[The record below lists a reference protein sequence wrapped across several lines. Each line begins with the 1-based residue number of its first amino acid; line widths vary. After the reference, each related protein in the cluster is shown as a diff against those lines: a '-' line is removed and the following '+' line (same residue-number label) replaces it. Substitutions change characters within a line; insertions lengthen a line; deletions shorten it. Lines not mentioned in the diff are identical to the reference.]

1 MEMQGSADVRF
12 GPVRE
17 CFAGVLAAQP
27 GTGAAFAAWC
37 DGRLVV
43 DLWGGYADSGRRL
56 RWDAGS
62 VVQPYSVSKPFAA
75 VCALR
80 LVEAGRL
87 DLDAPVQR
95 YWPGFVAPATV
106 RQVLSHQAGVVLL
119 DQPAPTE
126 AFYDWDWL
134 CGLLAAQQPAW
145 PPGTAHGESALF
157 YGHLVG
163 ELVRRV
169 DGRSVG
175 RFLRE
180 EICGPA
186 GLDFAFG
193 LSPSQQA
200 RAVDLTGLDDAFRT
214 RNAARR
220 PPLYRLAVANPPG
233 AQDGAVVNGAAWRAA
248 EIPAINGH
256 GTAAAVAGFYHAL
269 AAGGL
274 LSPGMLA
281 EAVTPQCA
289 GPDRV
294 FGDENAW
301 GLGFGISDD
310 GYGMGGLGGS
320 YGGTSTA
327 GGYTVGFV
335 TGSVGSFDRV
345 DALENTLREC
355 LGLAPIPAAADPSPA
370 NLGAASS
377 CRTG

>member
-1 MEMQGSADVRF
+1 MEVQGFADGRF

-17 CFAGVLAAQP
+17 CFAEILAAQP

-43 DLWGGYADSGRRL
+43 DLWGGYADLGRRR
-56 RWDAGS
+56 RWEAGS
-62 VVQPYSVSKPFAA
+62 LVQPYSVSKPFAA

-80 LVEAGRL
+80 LVQAGRL
-87 DLDAPVQR
+87 HLDAPVQR
-95 YWPGFVAPATV
+95 YWPGFRAPATV
-106 RQVLSHQAGVVLL
+106 RQVLSHQAGVVML
-119 DQPAPTE
+119 DRPVPTE
-126 AFYDWDWL
+126 AFYDWDRL
-134 CGLLAAQQPAW
+134 CALLAAQRPSWQ
-145 PPGTAHGESALF
+145 PGTALGESPLF

-169 DGRSVG
+169 DGRGIG

-200 RAVDLTGLDDAFRT
+200 RTVDLTGLDEAFRAGS
-214 RNAARR
+214 AAGR
-220 PPLYRLAVANPPG
+220 PPLYRLAMFNPPG
-233 AQDGAVVNGAAWRAA
+233 ALDGAVVNSAAWRAA

-269 AAGGL
+269 TTGRL

-281 EAVTPQCA
+281 EAVTPQCV
-289 GPDRV
+289 GTDRV
-294 FGDENAW
+294 FGEEAAW
-301 GLGFGISDD
+301 GLGFGVSQD

-320 YGGTSTA
+320 YAGTNTA
-327 GGYTVGFV
+327 GGYTIGFV
-335 TGSVGSFDRV
+335 TGSAGSFDRIEK
-345 DALENTLREC
+345 LESTLRDC
-355 LGLAPIPAAADPSPA
+355 LGLAPIPAASDPPA
-370 NLGAASS
+370 HG
-377 CRTG
+377 

>member
-1 MEMQGSADVRF
+1 MDAEGVADGRF

-17 CFAGVLAAQP
+17 CFAEILAAQL

-43 DLWGGYADSGRRL
+43 DLWGGYADAGRRR
-56 RWDAGS
+56 RWEPDS

-95 YWPGFVAPATV
+95 YWPGFRAPATV
-106 RQVLSHQAGVVLL
+106 RHVLSHQAGVVML
-119 DQPAPTE
+119 DREVPTE

-134 CGLLAAQQPAW
+134 CALLAAQEPSW
-145 PPGTAHGESALF
+145 EPGTAHGESALF

-163 ELVRRV
+163 ELVRLV
-169 DGRSVG
+169 DGRGVG

-180 EICGPA
+180 EVCGPA

-200 RAVDLTGLDDAFRT
+200 RAVDLTGLDDAFRAG
-214 RNAARR
+214 NAAGR
-220 PPLYRLAVANPPG
+220 PDLYRLAVANPPG

-248 EIPAINGH
+248 EIPAVNGH

-281 EAVTPQCA
+281 EAVIPQCA

-294 FGDENAW
+294 MGAHTAW
-301 GLGFGISDD
+301 GLGFGISED

-320 YGGTSTA
+320 YGGTSTVGA
-327 GGYTVGFV
+327 YSVGFV
-335 TGSVGSFDRV
+335 TSSVGSHERV
-345 DALENTLREC
+345 DRLENTLREC
-355 LGLAPIPAAADPSPA
+355 LGIGPVPDAIA
-370 NLGAASS
+370 
-377 CRTG
+377 